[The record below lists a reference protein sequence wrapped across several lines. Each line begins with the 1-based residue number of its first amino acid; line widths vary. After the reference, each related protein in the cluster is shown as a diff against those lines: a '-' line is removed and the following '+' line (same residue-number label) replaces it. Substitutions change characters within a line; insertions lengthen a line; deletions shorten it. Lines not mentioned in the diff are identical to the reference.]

1 MTLKVT
7 HKSAMRCYVTRLC
20 EIAFMNSLF
29 HMHFVEMMTFLKAV
43 YPNPFESLDK
53 HCCTIELELCAG
65 FVFYAF
71 LNVSHT
77 FRTVI

>member
-1 MTLKVT
+1 
-7 HKSAMRCYVTRLC
+7 MRLP
-20 EIAFMNSLF
+20 F
-29 HMHFVEMMTFLKAV
+29 HEFLVSYAFVEMMTFLKAV